1 MKRIS
6 HIYFLLLNVGVLSH
20 LVKASHG
27 LDSCP
32 GYNAENVQVTEF
44 ALTADLVLAGEPC
57 AVYGEELKKLSL
69 LVEYQTGECW
79 LCVPFRSH
87 ILSQTHAY
95 ISK

>member
-6 HIYFLLLNVGVLSH
+6 HLYFLLLNVGVSSYF
-20 LVKASHG
+20 VNASHE

-57 AVYGEELKKLSL
+57 AVYGEELQKLSL
-69 LVEYQTGECW
+69 LVEYQTGE
-79 LCVPFRSH
+79 
-87 ILSQTHAY
+87 
-95 ISK
+95 